1 MKINHNQIVFG
12 LFFFNILILI
22 SAYYI
27 EYILKVPACSMCIY
41 QRIPYFLSTVIIV
54 VFFLKKIDFKKLIII
69 LFLFTLINTGLSFYH
84 IGIEQGFFNELN
96 TCKDEINA
104 SNTKDLL
111 SQLKSKGVV
120 SCKEVGFTIFGLSLA
135 TINFIVNTILI
146 MFYWII
152 LKNEKNS

>member
-22 SAYYI
+22 TAYCI

-41 QRIPYFLSTVIIV
+41 QRIPYFLSTIIIV

-84 IGIEQGFFNELN
+84 MGIEQGFFNELN

-135 TINFIVNTILI
+135 TINFIVNIILI

-152 LKNEKNS
+152 LKNEKN

>member
-54 VFFLKKIDFKKLIII
+54 VFFLKKIGYKTLTII
-69 LFLFTLINTGLSFYH
+69 LFVFTSLNTGLSFYH
-84 IGIEQGFFNELN
+84 IGIEQSFFSELN
-96 TCKDEINA
+96 TCKIDNNVSTA
-104 SNTKDLL
+104 KDLL
-111 SQLKSKGVV
+111 NQLKSKGVV

-152 LKNEKNS
+152 LKNEKN

>member
-27 EYILKVPACSMCIY
+27 EYILKVSACSMCIS
-41 QRIPYFLSTVIIV
+41 QRIPYFLSTAIIV

-152 LKNEKNS
+152 LKNEKN

>member
-1 MKINHNQIVFG
+1 MRINHNQIVFG

-41 QRIPYFLSTVIIV
+41 QRIPYFVSTVIIV
-54 VFFLKKIDFKKLIII
+54 VFFLKKIGFKKLIII

-84 IGIEQGFFNELN
+84 IGIEQSFFSELN
-96 TCKDEINA
+96 TCKIDNNVSTA
-104 SNTKDLL
+104 KDLL
-111 SQLKSKGVV
+111 NQLKSKGVV

-152 LKNEKNS
+152 LKNEKN

>member
-104 SNTKDLL
+104 SNIKDLL

-120 SCKEVGFTIFGLSLA
+120 SCKEVDFTIFGLSLA

-152 LKNEKNS
+152 LKNEKN

>member
-1 MKINHNQIVFG
+1 MKINHNQIIFG

-84 IGIEQGFFNELN
+84 IGIEQSFFSELN
-96 TCKDEINA
+96 TCKIDNNVSTA
-104 SNTKDLL
+104 KDLL
-111 SQLKSKGVV
+111 NQLKSKGVV

-152 LKNEKNS
+152 LKNEKN

>member
-84 IGIEQGFFNELN
+84 IGIEQSFFSELN
-96 TCKDEINA
+96 TCKIYNNVSTA
-104 SNTKDLL
+104 KDLL
-111 SQLKSKGVV
+111 NQLKSKGVV
-120 SCKEVGFTIFGLSLA
+120 SCKEFGFTIFGLSLA

-152 LKNEKNS
+152 LKNEKN

>member
-41 QRIPYFLSTVIIV
+41 QRIPYFLSTIIIV

-84 IGIEQGFFNELN
+84 MGIEQGFFNELN

-152 LKNEKNS
+152 LRNEKN

>member
-41 QRIPYFLSTVIIV
+41 QRIPYFLSTIIIV
-54 VFFLKKIDFKKLIII
+54 VFFLKKIDFKKLVII

-84 IGIEQGFFNELN
+84 IGIEQSFFSELN
-96 TCKDEINA
+96 TCKIDNNVSTA
-104 SNTKDLL
+104 KDLL
-111 SQLKSKGVV
+111 NQLKSKGVI

-152 LKNEKNS
+152 LKNEKN

>member
-12 LFFFNILILI
+12 LFLFNILILI

-41 QRIPYFLSTVIIV
+41 QRIPYFLSTVIIL

-120 SCKEVGFTIFGLSLA
+120 SCKEVSFVIFGLSLA
-135 TINFIVNTILI
+135 TINFIVNIILI

-152 LKNEKNS
+152 LKNEKN

>member
-1 MKINHNQIVFG
+1 MKINHNQLVFG
-12 LFFFNILILI
+12 LFIFNFIILI
-22 SAYYI
+22 SAYCI
-27 EYILKVPACSMCIY
+27 EYILKVPACTMCIY
-41 QRIPYFLSTVIIV
+41 QRIPYFLSILIIV
-54 VFFLKKIDFKKLIII
+54 IFFSKKIDFQKLIII

-84 IGIEQGFFNELN
+84 MGIEQGFFNELN

-152 LKNEKNS
+152 LKNEKN

>member
-41 QRIPYFLSTVIIV
+41 QRIPYFLSTIIIV

-84 IGIEQGFFNELN
+84 MGIEQGFFNELN

-152 LKNEKNS
+152 LKNEKN

>member
-1 MKINHNQIVFG
+1 MRINHNQIVFG

-84 IGIEQGFFNELN
+84 IGIEQSFFSELN
-96 TCKDEINA
+96 TCKIDNNVSTA
-104 SNTKDLL
+104 KDLL
-111 SQLKSKGVV
+111 NQLKSKGVI

-152 LKNEKNS
+152 LKNEKN

>member
-41 QRIPYFLSTVIIV
+41 QRIPYFLTTRKIV
-54 VFFLKKIDFKKLIII
+54 FFFLKKIDFKKLIII

-152 LKNEKNS
+152 LKNEKN

>member
-69 LFLFTLINTGLSFYH
+69 LFLFILINTGLSFYH
-84 IGIEQGFFNELN
+84 MGIEQGFFNELN

-152 LKNEKNS
+152 LKNEKN

>member
-1 MKINHNQIVFG
+1 MRINHNQIVFG

-41 QRIPYFLSTVIIV
+41 QRIPYFLSTIIIV

-84 IGIEQGFFNELN
+84 IGIEQSFFSELN
-96 TCKDEINA
+96 TCKIDNNVSTA
-104 SNTKDLL
+104 KDLL
-111 SQLKSKGVV
+111 NQLKSKGVI

-152 LKNEKNS
+152 LKNEKN

>member
-69 LFLFTLINTGLSFYH
+69 LFLFTLINTGLSFYN

-152 LKNEKNS
+152 LKNEKN

>member
-1 MKINHNQIVFG
+1 MRINHNQIVFG

-84 IGIEQGFFNELN
+84 IGIEQSFFSELN
-96 TCKDEINA
+96 TCKIDNNVSTA
-104 SNTKDLL
+104 KDLL
-111 SQLKSKGVV
+111 NQLKSKGVV

-152 LKNEKNS
+152 LKNEKN

>member
-1 MKINHNQIVFG
+1 MRINHNQIVFG

-84 IGIEQGFFNELN
+84 MGIEQGFFNELN

-152 LKNEKNS
+152 LKNEKN

>member
-54 VFFLKKIDFKKLIII
+54 VFFLKKINFKKLIII

-152 LKNEKNS
+152 LKNEKN

>member
-135 TINFIVNTILI
+135 TINFIVNIILI

-152 LKNEKNS
+152 LKNEKN

>member
-84 IGIEQGFFNELN
+84 MGIEQGFFNELN

-152 LKNEKNS
+152 LKNEKN

>member
-1 MKINHNQIVFG
+1 MKINYNQIVFG

-104 SNTKDLL
+104 NNTKDLL

-152 LKNEKNS
+152 LKNEKN

>member
-84 IGIEQGFFNELN
+84 IGIEQSFFSELN
-96 TCKDEINA
+96 TCKIDNNVSTA
-104 SNTKDLL
+104 KDLL
-111 SQLKSKGVV
+111 NQLKSKGVV

-152 LKNEKNS
+152 LKNEKN

>member
-41 QRIPYFLSTVIIV
+41 QRIPYFLSTIIIV

-84 IGIEQGFFNELN
+84 IGIEQSFFSELN
-96 TCKDEINA
+96 TCKIDNNVSTA
-104 SNTKDLL
+104 KDLL
-111 SQLKSKGVV
+111 NQLKSKGVV

-152 LKNEKNS
+152 LKNEKN

>member
-41 QRIPYFLSTVIIV
+41 QRIPYFLSTVIIL

-104 SNTKDLL
+104 SNIKDLL

-152 LKNEKNS
+152 LKNEKN

>member
-1 MKINHNQIVFG
+1 MRINHNQIVFG

-152 LKNEKNS
+152 LKNEKN

>member
-1 MKINHNQIVFG
+1 
-12 LFFFNILILI
+12 
-22 SAYYI
+22 
-27 EYILKVPACSMCIY
+27 MCIY

-152 LKNEKNS
+152 LKNEKN

>member
-54 VFFLKKIDFKKLIII
+54 VFFLKKIGFKKLIII

-152 LKNEKNS
+152 LKNEKN

>member
-54 VFFLKKIDFKKLIII
+54 VFFLKKIGFKKLIII

-84 IGIEQGFFNELN
+84 IGIEQSFFSELN
-96 TCKDEINA
+96 TCKIDNNV
-104 SNTKDLL
+104 STTKDLL
-111 SQLKSKGVV
+111 NQLKSKGVV

-152 LKNEKNS
+152 LKNEKN

>member
-41 QRIPYFLSTVIIV
+41 QRIPYFLSTVIIL

-152 LKNEKNS
+152 LKNEKN

>member
-1 MKINHNQIVFG
+1 MRINHNQIVFG

-41 QRIPYFLSTVIIV
+41 QRIPYFLSTIIIV

-152 LKNEKNS
+152 LKNEKN

>member
-41 QRIPYFLSTVIIV
+41 QRIPYFLSTVIIL

-84 IGIEQGFFNELN
+84 IGIEQSFFSELN
-96 TCKDEINA
+96 TCKIDNNVSTA
-104 SNTKDLL
+104 KDLL
-111 SQLKSKGVV
+111 NQLKSKGVI

-152 LKNEKNS
+152 LKNEKN

>member
-41 QRIPYFLSTVIIV
+41 QRIPYFLSTVIIL

-104 SNTKDLL
+104 NNTKDLL

-135 TINFIVNTILI
+135 TLNFIVNTILI
-146 MFYWII
+146 MFYLII
-152 LKNEKNS
+152 LKNEKN

>member
-1 MKINHNQIVFG
+1 MRINHNQIVFG

-27 EYILKVPACSMCIY
+27 EYILKVPACSMCVY

-152 LKNEKNS
+152 LKNEKN